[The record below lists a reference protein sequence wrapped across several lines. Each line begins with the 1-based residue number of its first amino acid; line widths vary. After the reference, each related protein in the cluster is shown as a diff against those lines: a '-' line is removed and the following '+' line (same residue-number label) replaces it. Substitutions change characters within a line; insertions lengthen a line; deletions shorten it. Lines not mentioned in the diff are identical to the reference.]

1 MVDRDPPPA
10 LRSALTRA
18 RSFAR
23 LYGLS
28 WVSTFLHIYMSLEDT
43 SLHLYE
49 ASFGKMACAQADP
62 SMPLP
67 LKSLLW
73 RMALSHRQPTA
84 QKQSIVAFL
93 KQTGAVIETMR
104 YMLEEDGILEGVLIP
119 VLAEERTTRGRYG
132 EEIAGLLDGFY
143 GGLAGLGVDVWRLVG
158 RVVGVMGTARPGVLV
173 ACARA
178 VVGMAGDYRVGDVP
192 PQHVTNPISIREG
205 ICRAGR
211 ALQRVVFGS
220 NYGAVRC
227 HDAMMR
233 VGRVVF
239 SGGQQSLVA
248 YLDTVPAGLVV
259 RGGALREVATR
270 LVMDADSR
278 DLVGSGLSLGVAFPA
293 GMWLWLYLRG
303 EAVEE
308 AGGGGDAAAEVDAA
322 MQGLVD
328 ASFAAEEGTGIITA
342 SRPSVIL
349 LPCVR
354 LLLEEAGSGS
364 PTPSSSFARR
374 VERLGMVD
382 AFWKMA
388 CGFTGAAYRPAR
400 FPGVDMVRQLMHD
413 TRAQIEEEGR
423 EFAGDLEQ
431 FLQRSWPSPSS
442 EPKKAAHPWVEMRE
456 GLATRWEFV
465 AGVAAVLKD
474 GSHADVL
481 RVQLVEC
488 LGLIET
494 AIDEVLGWVGE
505 EAEKLSDADWHAVF
519 EVLLFDSR
527 VLSLT
532 FESLSTLSTISSV
545 STVSTASPSSS
556 VSTSCS
562 SASSLK
568 TALGYLEA
576 GTALLDRG
584 PGTLN
589 KSLRG
594 WFDCNIWRTVN
605 ACCSF
610 PDALERDRETERETS
625 RKVAGLAVAGLTRSR
640 DGDRVIV
647 LIIRCLRTILPS
659 LVVAN
664 DASTVSSVASALLGV
679 ASSHCR
685 RRLGITAA
693 ILTTLVHPCF
703 FTDTTTPD
711 MQDVVHTSVMGLV
724 QVAKRYPRLFVT
736 LSSHLAAMLLGAPGE
751 QRLQYIDVL
760 QELVMGGFETEE
772 QALELR
778 SEVLDGSLSEV
789 LSAVPIEVARA
800 YRLSEC
806 APRIAT
812 LCLLHEWA
820 HGDRD
825 GSEVCRRLWDRL
837 LHVARTDK
845 ALSKGNYMHGGA
857 LHKRKLRLWQAIAT
871 LCPVVPD
878 EDLEDTLVVMMSSL
892 RDHNHASVRYYQ
904 ELIALSLVLRRPSLL
919 ETRVFPALADYSS
932 QRRDDLASVFCIVA
946 VTLDNLRERGD
957 PTYGDMVAASIEHIL
972 PWTGAFPHGAR
983 TFSQIIMSDILQR
996 AERDGVPLDGNMRR
1010 LGQFFRSN
1018 DDLRRMLAA
1027 MGMPEGAIPPVRID
1041 KALHPTGIVKSEG
1054 YTLISRDFEP
1064 RRSKY
1069 TNVENTPMSL
1079 VERMVEFLQER
1090 RVETRTMQSDI
1101 MSQVA
1106 SENAVLGCAYEQEA
1120 DGAREGT
1127 AGRIGRGA
1135 NVANDANWQR
1145 KITYDWSGALG
1156 LDIVG
1161 DKAVGSDVKIDQ
1173 LERAVG
1179 NADRPPDNHGI
1190 QGIHDSGRSIIVV
1203 ASYIDKVP
1211 NLAGLCRTCEI
1222 FQAQALVVHDAT
1234 VKEHP
1239 DFHTISVSADTWV
1252 QMEEVKRDDIVAW
1265 LRGMK
1270 RDGGWSLVG
1279 LEQTDDSVSL
1289 PEFEFPDRTILV
1301 LGAEKEGIPM
1311 DVLRLLDS
1319 TVEIPQLG
1327 IIRLVLLYDQ
1337 RDTILVRSHPRF
1349 ARSPGL

>member
-1 MVDRDPPPA
+1 
-10 LRSALTRA
+10 
-18 RSFAR
+18 
-23 LYGLS
+23 
-28 WVSTFLHIYMSLEDT
+28 
-43 SLHLYE
+43 
-49 ASFGKMACAQADP
+49 
-62 SMPLP
+62 
-67 LKSLLW
+67 
-73 RMALSHRQPTA
+73 
-84 QKQSIVAFL
+84 
-93 KQTGAVIETMR
+93 
-104 YMLEEDGILEGVLIP
+104 
-119 VLAEERTTRGRYG
+119 
-132 EEIAGLLDGFY
+132 
-143 GGLAGLGVDVWRLVG
+143 
-158 RVVGVMGTARPGVLV
+158 
-173 ACARA
+173 
-178 VVGMAGDYRVGDVP
+178 
-192 PQHVTNPISIREG
+192 
-205 ICRAGR
+205 
-211 ALQRVVFGS
+211 
-220 NYGAVRC
+220 
-227 HDAMMR
+227 
-233 VGRVVF
+233 
-239 SGGQQSLVA
+239 
-248 YLDTVPAGLVV
+248 
-259 RGGALREVATR
+259 
-270 LVMDADSR
+270 
-278 DLVGSGLSLGVAFPA
+278 
-293 GMWLWLYLRG
+293 
-303 EAVEE
+303 
-308 AGGGGDAAAEVDAA
+308 
-322 MQGLVD
+322 
-328 ASFAAEEGTGIITA
+328 
-342 SRPSVIL
+342 
-349 LPCVR
+349 
-354 LLLEEAGSGS
+354 
-364 PTPSSSFARR
+364 
-374 VERLGMVD
+374 
-382 AFWKMA
+382 
-388 CGFTGAAYRPAR
+388 
-400 FPGVDMVRQLMHD
+400 MVRQLMQD
-413 TRAQIEEEGR
+413 SRTQIEEEGR

-431 FLQRSWPSPSS
+431 FLQRSWPS

-474 GSHADVL
+474 GSHADAL

-488 LGLIET
+488 LGLTET

-519 EVLLFDSR
+519 EVLLFDFR

-545 STVSTASPSSS
+545 SS

-562 SASSLK
+562 SASPSSLSSASLK

-594 WFDCNIWRTVN
+594 WFDCNIWRTVT
-605 ACCSF
+605 ACCAF
-610 PDALERDRETERETS
+610 PDAPETS

-664 DASTVSSVASALLGV
+664 DASTVSNVASALLGV
-679 ASSHCR
+679 ASSHRR
-685 RRLGITAA
+685 RRLGVTVA
-693 ILTTLVHPCF
+693 ILTTLVHPCLF
-703 FTDTTTPD
+703 MDTTTPE
-711 MQDVVHTSVMGLV
+711 MQDVVHKSVMGLV
-724 QVAKRYPRLFVT
+724 EVAKRYPRLFVT
-736 LSSHLAAMLLGAPGE
+736 LSSHLAAMLLGSPGE

-778 SEVLDGSLSEV
+778 SEVLDGSLADV

-837 LHVARTDK
+837 LQVARTDK

-878 EDLEDTLVVMMSSL
+878 EDLEDTLVIMMSSL
-892 RDHNHASVRYYQ
+892 RGHNHASVRYYQ

-919 ETRVFPALADYSS
+919 EKRVFPALADYSS

-957 PTYGDMVAASIEHIL
+957 PSYRDMVTASIEHIL

-996 AERDGVPLDGNMRR
+996 AERDGVRLDGNMRR

-1079 VERMVEFLQER
+1079 VGTEDDDLEPIRSPDDRPMIALSPLRRPRSFGSRWNAWSSFCRNAAWKRGPCKATSCRRSQARMLCWDARTR
-1090 RVETRTMQSDI
+1090 RRMARGRALPVAPAGVRTTRTTQTGS
-1101 MSQVA
+1101 
-1106 SENAVLGCAYEQEA
+1106 
-1120 DGAREGT
+1120 AR
-1127 AGRIGRGA
+1127 
-1135 NVANDANWQR
+1135 
-1145 KITYDWSGALG
+1145 S
-1156 LDIVG
+1156 
-1161 DKAVGSDVKIDQ
+1161 
-1173 LERAVG
+1173 
-1179 NADRPPDNHGI
+1179 
-1190 QGIHDSGRSIIVV
+1190 
-1203 ASYIDKVP
+1203 
-1211 NLAGLCRTCEI
+1211 
-1222 FQAQALVVHDAT
+1222 
-1234 VKEHP
+1234 
-1239 DFHTISVSADTWV
+1239 
-1252 QMEEVKRDDIVAW
+1252 
-1265 LRGMK
+1265 
-1270 RDGGWSLVG
+1270 
-1279 LEQTDDSVSL
+1279 
-1289 PEFEFPDRTILV
+1289 RTIGVAPWVWTLS
-1301 LGAEKEGIPM
+1301 ATRPSAPTS
-1311 DVLRLLDS
+1311 R
-1319 TVEIPQLG
+1319 
-1327 IIRLVLLYDQ
+1327 
-1337 RDTILVRSHPRF
+1337 
-1349 ARSPGL
+1349 